1 MPNHITN
8 ILQATPE
15 VIDSLKGENGDVD
28 FNTLVPYPEE
38 LRDLTAE
45 YMVFDTEE
53 EVKAHNDKENHF
65 AQELLD
71 RWGQD
76 WSGKLGK
83 THAITRAKYNRLKEL
98 YGGNLDWYSWNSEHW
113 GTKWNAYQIESPAPL
128 TQIPNGFVIW
138 DWLKTVKFETAWSH
152 PFALMVKL
160 SEKFPEEYVRVLYAD
175 EDTGFNYGA
184 YVLQNGGTLVGGHEP
199 LGRGTP
205 EAEEFA
211 VRVSWGMSKEE
222 WDKENGEEE

>member
-45 YMVFDTEE
+45 YRVFNTEE
-53 EVKAHNDKENHF
+53 EAQAHCDAEDERMRGLVAKYGTDISTN
-65 AQELLD
+65 
-71 RWGQD
+71 
-76 WSGKLGK
+76 LGK
-83 THAITRAKYNRLKEL
+83 RHGISRAEYNRLKKL
-98 YGGNLDWYSWNSEHW
+98 YGGNLDWYYWNKEHW
-113 GTKWNAYQIESPAPL
+113 GTKWNAYEIESPAPESK
-128 TQIPNGFVIW
+128 IPTGFVIW
-138 DWLKTVKFETAWSH
+138 DWLKSVKFETAWSH
-152 PFALMVKL
+152 PFELMVKL

-175 EDTGFNYGA
+175 ENTGYNYGA
-184 YVLQNGGTLVGGHEP
+184 YVLQNGATLVGGHEP

-205 EAEEFA
+205 EALEFA

-222 WDKENGEEE
+222 WDRENGEEE